1 MNISIIIKEVLL
13 FKIAWDKKIK
23 RQFMISNVKFFFLNK
38 YQEQKNKIVS
48 ILPKLLTWL
57 KPKAYRKTELSSLI
71 IIRFGII
78 PINDETITAEV
89 VKVAV

>member
-1 MNISIIIKEVLL
+1 
-13 FKIAWDKKIK
+13 
-23 RQFMISNVKFFFLNK
+23 
-38 YQEQKNKIVS
+38 
-48 ILPKLLTWL
+48 L